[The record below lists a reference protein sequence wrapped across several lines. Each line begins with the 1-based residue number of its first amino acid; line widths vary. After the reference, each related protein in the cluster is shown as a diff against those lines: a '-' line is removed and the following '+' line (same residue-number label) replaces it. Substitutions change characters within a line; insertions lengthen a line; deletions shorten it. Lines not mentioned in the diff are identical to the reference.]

1 MAGWLCNGVKT
12 CASSEGPSLQAQ
24 PAPWLYFVSW
34 IMRANASAVW
44 TTVRQVRQTSCDMAF
59 LWAGCTVSTVEPR
72 DRIDAIASALSIPTV
87 ERHIVLCADQTTPK
101 CAPASESNE
110 VWRHLKS
117 RLKALGV
124 TSAPPPWHGIT
135 SVEAAPVEPG
145 GGTVLRTKADCLR
158 VCEMGP
164 IAVVYP
170 DGVWYHSVT
179 IEVMDRI
186 IDEHLVGG
194 VPVSEFV
201 FARSGRES

>member
-1 MAGWLCNGVKT
+1 MVFPPPG
-12 CASSEGPSLQAQ
+12 SSVG
-24 PAPWLYFVSW
+24 
-34 IMRANASAVW
+34 R
-44 TTVRQVRQTSCDMAF
+44 
-59 LWAGCTVSTVEPR
+59 VEPR
-72 DRIDAIASALSIPTV
+72 ARIDAIASALSIPTM

-101 CAPASESNE
+101 CAPVNETNE
-110 VWRHLKS
+110 VWRHLKT

-124 TSAPPPWHGIT
+124 TSAPPAWHGQRD
-135 SVEAAPVEPG
+135 VEAAPTEPG

-194 VPVSEFV
+194 NPVTEYV
-201 FARSGRES
+201 FARSGSES

>member
-1 MAGWLCNGVKT
+1 
-12 CASSEGPSLQAQ
+12 
-24 PAPWLYFVSW
+24 
-34 IMRANASAVW
+34 
-44 TTVRQVRQTSCDMAF
+44 MAF
-59 LWAGCTVSTVEPR
+59 LTPGSSVARVEPR
-72 DRIDAIASALSIPTV
+72 DRIDVIASALSIPTM

-101 CAPASESNE
+101 CASASETNA

-117 RLKALGV
+117 RLKALHV
-124 TSAPPPWHGIT
+124 TSAPPAWHGQRDQ
-135 SVEAAPVEPG
+135 EAAPSEPG

-194 VPVSEFV
+194 NPVTEYV
-201 FARSGRES
+201 FARSGSAS